1 MNSLLFLAT
10 LALLVLLRPVA
21 ELGTAILSTG
31 SAASFPSLSDFSD
44 VFKNE

>member
-10 LALLVLLRPVA
+10 LALLVLLSPVA
-21 ELGTAILSTG
+21 ELGTTALSTC
-31 SAASFPSLSDFSD
+31 SQASFPSLSDFSD